1 MITQATKLKI
11 KNKTITMEEFMAKY
25 AITDMETAIS
35 TAEVLVKQGK
45 ISIAQGTLGND
56 LAEDIAKAIEKE
68 EIHGVVGAINAEERA
83 YKESIR
89 NAKAEESD
97 LVSIGLAFPTTMEAM
112 KAEQWINSLGINDTE
127 VSIKGGRIVL
137 KVTNITPPEYTKIAR
152 KYQIEKTLKNGVEL
166 TGKALEN
173 LTGAVNYTATEVIA
187 PVAKLAGEAGMNLGK
202 GLLQTGVKVGAGLV
216 NSGAKA
222 IEDTKIAMS
231 TDAEMLRAQEQL
243 KNAKDT
249 VSRFFRKKFDKSA
262 SKSGIEIL

>member
-11 KNKTITMEEFMAKY
+11 KNKTLTMEEFMTKY
-25 AITDMETAIS
+25 AISDLETAINA
-35 TAEVLVKQGK
+35 AETLVKQGK
-45 ISIAQGTLGND
+45 ISIAQNTTTNNF
-56 LAEDIAKAIEKE
+56 EDIEKAIEKE
-68 EIHGVVGAINAEERA
+68 EIHDIVGAINSEERA
-83 YKESIR
+83 YKEAIR
-89 NAKAEESD
+89 NAKAAESD

-112 KAEQWINSLGINDTE
+112 KAEQWIHSLGISNTE
-127 VSIKGGRIVL
+127 VSIKGGKIVL

-166 TGKALEN
+166 TGKALDS
-173 LTGAVNYTATEVIA
+173 LTGAVNYTATEVLA

-202 GLLQTGVKVGAGLV
+202 GLVHTGIKVGAGLV

-222 IEDTKIAMS
+222 LEDTKIAMS

-243 KNAKDT
+243 KNAGDT
-249 VSRFFRKKFDKSA
+249 VRRFFRKKLDKSA